1 MGKASGQDSRGADGG
16 RDTRSVGEPR
26 RSVLDGSRSGEQ
38 LSENPKKN
46 VNNNHV
52 ERGKDYAQRKTPLN
66 TNVGTSEDG
75 LAYSSDVQSGYK
87 VNDLIHSTQENDQKL
102 LGISDKSNLNFQ
114 RDLRDKIFV

>member
-1 MGKASGQDSRGADGG
+1 M
-16 RDTRSVGEPR
+16 
-26 RSVLDGSRSGEQ
+26 LDGSRSGEQ